1 MMDPTRSACAPRYQH
16 CNPFPA
22 SSVFVAEN
30 SNEISFLQRGT
41 KEDVGGRNRLI
52 SDLPARASAFHVRLR
67 HPNALSGHPVPQKY
81 SVDLL
86 PIGGAARYCLAF
98 QLLVKKR
105 CIILRSISSVIRPP
119 DRATKR
125 ATSRSICS

>member
-1 MMDPTRSACAPRYQH
+1 RYQH
-16 CNPFPA
+16 CNPFPV

-41 KEDVGGRNRLI
+41 EEDARGRNRLI
-52 SDLPARASAFHVRLR
+52 SDPPARASAFHVRLC
-67 HPNALSGHPVPQKY
+67 HPDALSGHP
-81 SVDLL
+81 
-86 PIGGAARYCLAF
+86 GAF

>member
-67 HPNALSGHPVPQKY
+67 HPNALSGHAASQRY
-81 SVDLL
+81 SFDLL
-86 PIGGAARYCLAF
+86 PIGGAPPATAE
-98 QLLVKKR
+98 
-105 CIILRSISSVIRPP
+105 RSN
-119 DRATKR
+119 
-125 ATSRSICS
+125 CS